1 VMKTQRAQEFIG
13 GALIIIGMIWLATA
27 LAPRS
32 MSQEPPPLS
41 EALPPELEGAPPV
54 PVPPQVVPQQAAPPA
69 VQQPDVNQPADQ
81 VPQMQSGVAQDGF
94 VYDPTGKRDP
104 FQPFAVE
111 RPPVVQVKE
120 EPIVPTPSVM
130 TPVPV
135 VPTTPLQGFDL
146 DQLKLVGVIW
156 DVRNPK
162 AMVRDPV
169 GKLHIVRKDTKIGR
183 NSGFVSTIREG
194 EIVVIEPMMENGL
207 PTAATRVLS
216 LTRN

>member
-1 VMKTQRAQEFIG
+1 MKMQRTQEFIG
-13 GALIIIGMIWLATA
+13 GALVIIGMIWLASA

-32 MSQEPPPLS
+32 LSQELPPPLD
-41 EALPPELEGAPPV
+41 ALPSELADQ
-54 PVPPQVVPQQAAPPA
+54 VPPAPAQIPPPA
-69 VQQPDVNQPADQ
+69 AAQPAPQPEVQ
-81 VPQMQSGVAQDGF
+81 VPQMQPGVAQDGY
-94 VYDPTGKRDP
+94 VYDPAGKRDP
-104 FQPFAVE
+104 FRPFVAE
-111 RPPVVQVKE
+111 RPPVVQDKE
-120 EPIVPTPSVM
+120 EPIVPQPSVM
-130 TPVPV
+130 TPVPA

-207 PTAATRVLS
+207 PTASTRVLS